1 MTFEETIKNNWDH
14 ISKPID
20 GFGDFERLYAKIASI
35 QKKDPADL
43 SHMKLIVFC
52 ADHGI
57 VEEGVSQCGKEVT
70 RSCAENIGKGL
81 TSAGVMAGSLGI
93 KIEAVDV
100 GIDSDGPVDGT
111 EFSRVRRGTR
121 NFLKA
126 PAMTLEEFE
135 QALSVGKNCARNA
148 KEEGITILLS
158 GEMGIGNTTSAAI
171 VAGYLLRCFGTGLE
185 ASELCGRGAGLSD
198 EGLERKRS
206 VVRKALSMHESL
218 SADDAMRLFGGLEL
232 VAMSGMMKEAAKL
245 DIPVILDGMLSHV
258 CALYSVMTEPRV
270 KDILIPSHMTKEPLC
285 RALLSALSLSAPIDG
300 KMATG
305 EGTGA
310 LMLVPLLRLSGEV
323 YEKAL
328 KFGESGVEQYERF
341 K

>member
-1 MTFEETIKNNWDH
+1 MTFEEKIKNNWDH

-93 KIEAVDV
+93 RIEAVDV

-111 EFSRVRRGTR
+111 EFSKIRRGTR
-121 NFLKA
+121 NFLKT

-158 GEMGIGNTTSAAI
+158 GEMGIGNTTSAAV
-171 VAGYLLRCFGTGLE
+171 VAGYLLKSFGMEPG
-185 ASELCGRGAGLSD
+185 ADDLCGRGAGLSD
-198 EGLERKRS
+198 EGLERKRA
-206 VVRKALSMHESL
+206 VVKKALQMHESL
-218 SADDAMRLFGGLEL
+218 SYYEAMRLFGGFEL
-232 VAMSGMMKEAAKL
+232 AAMGGMMIEAAKQ
-245 DIPVILDGMLSHV
+245 DIPVILDGMLSLV
-258 CALYSVMTEPRV
+258 SALFAVMMESDV
-270 KDILIPSHMTKEPLC
+270 KRILIPTHKTREPLC
-285 RALLSALSLSAPIDG
+285 SAILDVLSLSAPIDA